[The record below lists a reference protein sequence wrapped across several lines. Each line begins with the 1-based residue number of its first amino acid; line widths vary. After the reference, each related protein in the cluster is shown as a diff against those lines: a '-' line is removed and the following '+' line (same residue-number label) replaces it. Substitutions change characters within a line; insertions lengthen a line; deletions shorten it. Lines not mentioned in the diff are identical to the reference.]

1 MHACLYMVPPGGLC
15 LFPLRSNSWTN
26 QSTCHHEK
34 WYKRNATRSFHY
46 APQGDNK
53 TRNGQDML
61 WLLNNLNATD
71 LVLLILSSMND
82 TRAATKCLKWA
93 LILRCAPPP
102 LRPSRHLFSKLQ
114 FTARFCIP
122 EPEMNTF
129 KESLKVISL
138 LHSRK
143 PTSLGNNEF
152 YH

>member
-102 LRPSRHLFSKLQ
+102 CAPLATYFP
-114 FTARFCIP
+114 
-122 EPEMNTF
+122 NY
-129 KESLKVISL
+129 SL
-138 LHSRK
+138 LHDSAFRSQK
-143 PTSLGNNEF
+143 WTLLKN
-152 YH
+152 H